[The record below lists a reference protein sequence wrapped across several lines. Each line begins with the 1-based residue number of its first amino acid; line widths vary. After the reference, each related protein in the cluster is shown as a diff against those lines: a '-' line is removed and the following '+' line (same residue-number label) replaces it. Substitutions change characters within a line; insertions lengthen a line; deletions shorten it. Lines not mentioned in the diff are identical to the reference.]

1 MSTKIVLPKIDQ
13 DFLENLGLPYC
24 LILNGSYI
32 DVVIS
37 NVSINPKFYSLEGII
52 SDKPVCQLMIK
63 LPPGY
68 PNSQIDMTYFYPA
81 LQVIDSRIIR
91 NTHIHP
97 SYGTDGY
104 AWQRWSRHR
113 TGESTWDPR
122 RDCIATHLM
131 YTEAFLK
138 REVPDLIENNK
149 LKTKAVSTFIRKTEE
164 DILIFPRSFEA
175 KTDKPVGGRLVINF
189 KR

>member
-1 MSTKIVLPKIDQ
+1 MSKKIVLPKIDQ
-13 DFLENLGLPYC
+13 DFLENIGLPYR
-24 LILNGSYI
+24 LIPHGGS
-32 DVVIS
+32 VHLVLS
-37 NVSINPKFYSLEGII
+37 NVGINPKYYLVDGITA
-52 SDKPVCQLMIK
+52 DKPVCQLMMK

-81 LQVIDSRIIR
+81 LKVVDSRRIR
-91 NTHIHP
+91 NVGVNTGF
-97 SYGTDGY
+97 GTDGN
-104 AWQRWSRHR
+104 AWQMWSRHR

-131 YTEAFLK
+131 YTDSFLK
-138 REVPDLIENNK
+138 REVSDLIEKNARK
-149 LKTKAVSTFIRKTEE
+149 KFGSTFPKKEE
-164 DILIFPRSFEA
+164 GMLIFPRSFEA